1 MQMVGFIL
9 LFGALPLHTVS
20 WQFVLD
26 TKWDIL
32 PLLDLWWELLMHF
45 VTSTCTKMLNNTT
58 KERQKPKKH
67 NTTWIIIIRYDYDLS
82 AKAIMTLSFYLIQYK
97 SSRQVCEPGYKVV
110 VSKSGLDTR
119 WWTGVMYNMRRKLAL
134 VCKNCST
141 VPSTILKHIY
151 SILKISLHVFVY
163 VFNDINIYV
172 SAVHICIFFT
182 LCVHIHIKVVKCDF
196 YTGSEEMYETLFNLC
211 KEQ

>member
-67 NTTWIIIIRYDYDLS
+67 NMTSSYENISFKGGILQYVLS
-82 AKAIMTLSFYLIQYK
+82 LFKCILLIL
-97 SSRQVCEPGYKVV
+97 E
-110 VSKSGLDTR
+110 
-119 WWTGVMYNMRRKLAL
+119 RKRT
-134 VCKNCST
+134 KE
-141 VPSTILKHIY
+141 Y
-151 SILKISLHVFVY
+151 
-163 VFNDINIYV
+163 
-172 SAVHICIFFT
+172 FFQ
-182 LCVHIHIKVVKCDF
+182 LQH
-196 YTGSEEMYETLFNLC
+196 
-211 KEQ
+211 